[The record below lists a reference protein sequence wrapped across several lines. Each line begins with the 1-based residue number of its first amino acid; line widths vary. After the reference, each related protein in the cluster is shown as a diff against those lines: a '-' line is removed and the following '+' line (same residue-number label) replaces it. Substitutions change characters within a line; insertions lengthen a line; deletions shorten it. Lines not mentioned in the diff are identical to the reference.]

1 MRVTLTRR
9 RLAGI
14 LLCVLALGI
23 LVGDGIARAAG
34 WDGPVTAQFIGAMIA
49 FIGAGL
55 TAADATIARS
65 NGHE

>member
-9 RLAGI
+9 RLCGI

-23 LVGDGIARAAG
+23 LVGDCIARAVG
-34 WDGPVTAQFIGAMIA
+34 WDGPVTAQFVGPTIS

-55 TAADATIARS
+55 TSADATVARS
-65 NGHE
+65 KPHV